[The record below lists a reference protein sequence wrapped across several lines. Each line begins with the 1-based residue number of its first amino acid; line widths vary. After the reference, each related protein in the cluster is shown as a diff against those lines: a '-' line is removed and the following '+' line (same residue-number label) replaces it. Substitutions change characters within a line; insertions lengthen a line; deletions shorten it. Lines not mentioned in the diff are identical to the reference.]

1 MDFGWLDITVASL
14 VLTAIIGAIWTRGRN
29 WLDPVF
35 WKRYAIVGSLVMFI
49 FLWILTF
56 DTLSKTQ
63 IGTDRVPSPTV
74 INYKITYEY
83 DANKGYYMPR
93 VHKDQKELLF
103 GKEYSEE
110 EAMELLVKG
119 KLVIQS
125 RACMNCHTLLGNGAY
140 YAPDL
145 TKSWLDPKW
154 EKVMIAATQ
163 SKTKEEAMVKFLMYP
178 DKYATWTRRMPNLG
192 ITEDEAKAVV
202 AYLKWMAAINTNG
215 FPDHFGESKLVKF

>member
-1 MDFGWLDITVASL
+1 
-14 VLTAIIGAIWTRGRN
+14 
-29 WLDPVF
+29 
-35 WKRYAIVGSLVMFI
+35 
-49 FLWILTF
+49 
-56 DTLSKTQ
+56 
-63 IGTDRVPSPTV
+63 
-74 INYKITYEY
+74 
-83 DANKGYYMPR
+83 
-93 VHKDQKELLF
+93 
-103 GKEYSEE
+103 
-110 EAMELLVKG
+110 MELIVKG

-145 TKSWLDPKW
+145 TKAWLDPKW

-178 DKYATWTRRMPNLG
+178 DKYATWTRRMPNLN
-192 ITEDEAKAVV
+192 IDEEEAKAVV

>member
-1 MDFGWLDITVASL
+1 MDFGWLDITVATL
-14 VLTAIIGAIWTRGRN
+14 VLTALIGAIWTRGRN
-29 WLDPVF
+29 WLDPEF
-35 WKRYAIVGSLVMFI
+35 WKRYAIVGSSIMFI

-56 DTLSKTQ
+56 DTINKTK

-74 INYKITYEY
+74 INYKITYEL
-83 DANKGYYMPR
+83 DPSKGYYMPKI
-93 VHKDQKELLF
+93 HKDQKELLF

-110 EAMELLVKG
+110 EAMELLIKG

-145 TKSWLDPKW
+145 TKSWIDPKW
-154 EKVMIAATQ
+154 EKIMIPATQ

-192 ITEDEAKAVV
+192 LSEEEARAVV